1 MYFSLQQYTRFKNNT
16 CTVVAENVK
25 PAQNFQ
31 DEEIPALFQEQK
43 STSMF
48 SNISV
53 SRSTPSAE
61 GERIS
66 WNSLGDGATRS
77 ML

>member
-1 MYFSLQQYTRFKNNT
+1 MYFSLQQYKRFKNDA
-16 CTVVAENVK
+16 CTMVAEK
-25 PAQNFQ
+25 RAQNFQ